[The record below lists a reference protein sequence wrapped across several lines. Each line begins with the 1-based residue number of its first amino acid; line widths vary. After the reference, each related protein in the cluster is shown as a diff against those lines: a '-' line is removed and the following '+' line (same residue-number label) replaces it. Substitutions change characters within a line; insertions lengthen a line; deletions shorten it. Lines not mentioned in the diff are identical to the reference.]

1 MFKSTTSSPL
11 ISFDEKI
18 QDALLPSTIYSWIK
32 TRKFSR
38 KGEKELELVPFLAR
52 SDKAAID
59 IGANKGVW
67 THRLLQT
74 CPEVYA
80 FEPNPKMYRRLEKC
94 FGKRARVS
102 PIAISNETGSSVLRI
117 PKTSGGYSSQLSTLS
132 SVQEFDDHLPVDVI
146 TSKLD
151 DQKIDNVG
159 FIKIDVEGFEL
170 QVLEGAKETIERDK
184 PVLVIEIEE
193 AHTKKDI
200 SSSIALV
207 EALGYDTFVIADGVF
222 QPLQNAHAGKQK
234 SHSGEYLFN
243 FIFIPKSNS

>member
-1 MFKSTTSSPL
+1 MTSPTTSAPL

-18 QDALLPSTIYSWIK
+18 QDALLPAVIYRWIK

-38 KGEKELELVPFLAR
+38 NGEKELDLVPFLANANR
-52 SDKAAID
+52 VAID

-67 THRLLQT
+67 THRLLQQ
-74 CPEVYA
+74 CREVYA
-80 FEPNPKMYRRLEKC
+80 FEPNPKMVRRLKKC
-94 FGKRARVS
+94 FGHRANVS
-102 PIAISNETGSSVLRI
+102 GLAISNETGASVLRI

-132 SVQEFDDHLPVDVI
+132 QVQDFGDHLPVEVK

-151 DQKIDNVG
+151 DLKIENVG

-170 QVLEGAKETIERDK
+170 QVIEGARETIERDK

-200 SSSIALV
+200 GASIELV
-207 EALGYDTFVIADGVF
+207 EAMGYETFVMAEGV
-222 QPLQNAHAGKQK
+222 LQSFRTVHEGKQQTR
-234 SHSGEYLFN
+234 SGEYLFN
-243 FIFIPKSNS
+243 FIFLPKT